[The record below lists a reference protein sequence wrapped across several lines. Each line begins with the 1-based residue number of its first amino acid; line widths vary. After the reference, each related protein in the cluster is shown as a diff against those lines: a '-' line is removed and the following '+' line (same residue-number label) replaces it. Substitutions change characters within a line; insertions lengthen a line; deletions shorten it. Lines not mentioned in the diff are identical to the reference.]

1 MQISTV
7 TTQTMSNKEIA
18 SLTGKQLSHVNRDIA
33 KMMAEILD
41 LDDPKMDDLDFKGF
55 SCSLDNRGYVS
66 DITLDYDLTTC
77 LLTGYD
83 AKARMAV
90 VKRWQELEN
99 AAPKELSRLEI
110 LTMAIESEQKVI
122 ALEAKIEEDSSK
134 VSFVEDYVEHGNS
147 KCFRDVAAMIG
158 VKQGYFTKVLM
169 NKSIVYKK
177 GGEYKAYSEFA
188 KYFDVKTGIN
198 NYVDDSGQTQQKE
211 YTQLRINSA
220 GIVYFAKRFGNPELK
235 EAAEPPIVHPRH
247 KSALSVVGGVA

>member
-1 MQISTV
+1 MSLSKV
-7 TTQTMSNKEIA
+7 TTQTMTTRQIAEYTGKRHSDVKRDFINTCKAIEIDVSKFAHTYTDTQNRGQVEYSLNKE
-18 SLTGKQLSHVNRDIA
+18 LTLT
-33 KMMAEILD
+33 L
-41 LDDPKMDDLDFKGF
+41 
-55 SCSLDNRGYVS
+55 VS
-66 DITLDYDLTTC
+66 
-77 LLTGYD
+77 GYD
-83 AKARMAV
+83 IKIRHAIIS
-90 VKRWQELEN
+90 RWQELEN

-122 ALEAKIEEDSSK
+122 ALEAKIEADSSK
-134 VSFVEDYVEHGNS
+134 VAFVQDYVEHGNS

>member
-1 MQISTV
+1 MELSTA
-7 TTQTMSNKEIA
+7 TTQTMTTRDIA
-18 SLTGKQLSHVNRDIA
+18 ELTGKEHKHVLRDA
-33 KMMAEILD
+33 KNL
-41 LDDPKMDDLDFKGF
+41 F
-55 SCSLDNRGYVS
+55 SALKIDSVGYAQNWTHPQNGLTYVEYALCKELTLTLVS
-66 DITLDYDLTTC
+66 
-77 LLTGYD
+77 GYD
-83 AKARMAV
+83 HATRYEII
-90 VKRWQELEN
+90 KRWQELEN
-99 AAPKELSRLEI
+99 AEPKELSRLEI